1 MAKLYP
7 PIISGTLP
15 AFYLEESNM
24 DRTIKITVPFT
35 MNSAVGASQ
44 IKGFALRMKTVQNSN
59 YLYTAQ
65 TTDNIYF
72 NLEGSS
78 YVTFVLKTSNSAE
91 ERELIL
97 QTLKVGLFYK
107 IQIAYIDNEGEVGNF
122 SVVGISKYTTK
133 PTVYIQNLKAN
144 LTNTHVYDY
153 MGVYSQ
159 EGGDST
165 ERVYSYCFNLYDEND
180 NLIATS
186 GDQAHNTTLDTNLY
200 ESYDTFSYNKDFE
213 LYKAHKIQ
221 YSIITNN
228 NLSVSSPLYRINQK
242 LTIDSDI
249 QAEIVAKADFDNGY
263 IQIDLIG
270 KKDAEGKETP
280 ITGSFVLSRAT
291 QLGGYLDW
299 EKLSTFKIISQYPT
313 RMLWRDFTAEQ
324 GKRYKYSLQQYNDNG
339 LYSNRLI
346 SNIVFSDFEDIFLY
360 DGERQLK
367 IRYNPK
373 IGNIKTNLQE
383 TKTDTLGHKYPF
395 FFRNGNVNYKEFT
408 ISGLLSYLEDEKFFF
423 ISKEELQLREL
434 DFHRHQTKSID
445 AIDPDDP
452 ISVKFERE
460 RLFKTKVLDWLN
472 NGKPKI
478 YRSPTEGNFIVR
490 MMKTTLNPENKL
502 GRLLH
507 TFNGTAYEIADYT
520 YANLVKYNF
529 VSLIKNEDIQFL
541 SWKTVEFNQKDQSGK
556 IIYPINKILNTAP
569 TNSIKFMGMRPGQMV
584 KLTFENTKVETIV
597 IGVTGSYSLDSKI
610 PIKEIQLLES
620 NLTYPDMIKDLYLTG
635 SLTYSFVGMTP
646 NIFDKVA
653 MVENESFPAVQFVG
667 QHNDILK
674 EIQCIKYENKWYK
687 NPKYEL
693 SKIFNIKVRLRDII
707 DVRQENNNLY
717 FGQTDTQCNIKNMN
731 PLTLLRIGTYSE
743 VQPPYS
749 PTRSDYV
756 FIPSHYYD
764 CMNAINIPLSDYNP
778 YVYINGNERCMLN
791 SYDFDFSPGDVIPSS
806 LSCGNGVVV
815 EVSYYTKYTD
825 FYIENNDN
833 YPVYMA
839 KQHYLKE
846 KDKLDKFY
854 QIMAT
859 LGSFQGSELLVENQR
874 NILITQIEKDREAAL
889 APYQGTIESI
899 NKNFE
904 IISQQNLEAH
914 EQMIA
919 YINQTRDSILYTE
932 INGVLVEKETFT
944 EIEKQSLY
952 QLNNAEYVENYE
964 YENILKTRTLERDKS
979 IVVIQNSIETI
990 NTDFDEEIKYINDQ
1004 AMVQLATIVEKRNEA
1019 LKESEQI
1026 FNANKSQWEDNSWV
1040 EKSLQE
1046 LISNVDEAYAYFI
1059 VALIESQEIQ
1069 MQEEAINDD

>member
-35 MNSAVGASQ
+35 MNSSVGASQ

-107 IQIAYIDNEGEVGNF
+107 IQIAYIDNGGEIGNF
-122 SVVGISKYTTK
+122 STVGISKYTTK
-133 PTVYIQNLKAN
+133 PTIYIQNLKTN
-144 LTNTHVYDY
+144 LTNTHIYDY
-153 MGVYSQ
+153 VGVYSQ

-186 GDQAHNTTLDTNLY
+186 GNQIHNTTLDTNLY

-228 NLSVSSPLYRINQK
+228 NLSASSPLYRINQK

-313 RMLWRDFTAEQ
+313 RTLWRDFTAEQ

-445 AIDPDDP
+445 AIEPDDP

-507 TFNGTAYEIADYT
+507 TFNGTAYEVADYT

-541 SWKTVEFNQKDQSGK
+541 SWKTIEFNEKDQNGQV
-556 IIYPINKILNTAP
+556 IYPINKILNATS
-569 TNSIKFMGMRPGQMV
+569 TNSVKFMGMRPGQMV
-584 KLTFENTKVETIV
+584 QLTFENTKVETIV
-597 IGVTGSYSLDSKI
+597 IGATGSYSLDSKI
-610 PIKEIQLLES
+610 AIKEIQLLES
-620 NLTYPDMIKDLYLTG
+620 NLTYPDTIKDPYLTG

-653 MVENESFPAVQFVG
+653 MVENESFPSVQFVG
-667 QHNDILK
+667 KHDDILQ
-674 EIQCIKYENKWYK
+674 EIQCIQYEGKWFK

-693 SKIFNIKVRLRDII
+693 SKIFNIKARLRDII
-707 DVRQENNNLY
+707 DVRQEANGLLY
-717 FGQTDTQCNIKNMN
+717 FSQTDTQCNINNMN
-731 PLTLLRIGTYSE
+731 PLTILRIGTYSE
-743 VQPPYS
+743 IQPPYS
-749 PTRSDYV
+749 PTRSDYL
-756 FIPSHYYD
+756 FTPSHYYD
-764 CMNAINIPLSDYNP
+764 CMNNLEISLSEYNP
-778 YVYINGNERCMLN
+778 YIYINGNERSMLN
-791 SYDFDFSPGDVIPSS
+791 SYDFDFSPDKLTS

-815 EVSYYTKYTD
+815 EVSYYAKYTD
-825 FYIENNDN
+825 FYIEDNDN
-833 YPVYMA
+833 YPVYQA
-839 KQHYLKE
+839 KQTYLEE
-846 KDKLDKFY
+846 KNKLDKFY
-854 QIMAT
+854 EIMAT
-859 LGSFQGSELLVENQR
+859 IGSFQGSELLVENQR
-874 NILITQIEKDREAAL
+874 DILIAQVEQDREMAL
-889 APYQGTIESI
+889 APYNKQIESI
-899 NKNFE
+899 NKNFD
-904 IISQQNLEAH
+904 IISAQNEEAH
-914 EQMIA
+914 NRMIA
-919 YINQTRDSILYTE
+919 YINQTRDSIIYTE
-932 INGVLVEKETFT
+932 VNGVKVEKDTFT

-952 QLNNAEYVENYE
+952 QLTNAEYVENYE
-964 YENILKTRTLERDKS
+964 YKNILKTRTLEKNNTIAAIEKS
-979 IVVIQNSIETI
+979 IISI

-1004 AMVQLATIVEKRNEA
+1004 AMAQLATIVEKRNEA

-1026 FNANKSQWEDNSWV
+1026 FGADATKWANNSWV
-1040 EKSLQE
+1040 ERQLQE
-1046 LISNVDEAYAYFI
+1046 LKSKVDEAYTIFI
-1059 VALIESQEIQ
+1059 IALIQSQEIQ
-1069 MQEEAINDD
+1069 AQEEAINDD